1 MAGPQVIDLE
11 TLLAPISEDAPAG
24 VDPRSDTSVNSLY
37 YRVKD
42 ARNAARAA
50 ERSAVE
56 VGGPMPEEWE
66 DVVDAALEVLSGH
79 AKDLEIAAWMTEG
92 LVRRDGFAG
101 LRDGLKVIKGIVVSF
116 WDQCFP
122 VIDEDDG
129 IEGKV
134 SAISGLSG
142 AGAVGTLIQP
152 IRLAPLTRGSQWN
165 FSHWNYEQAN
175 ELEKLTDP
183 NRRQERI
190 DNGAVTMEQFRQ
202 SVAETS
208 SAHFQQISETLDE
221 CLDAL
226 AEMSAAFDA
235 VAGADAP
242 STSGLRGMLEEV
254 RSAVRHF
261 AADKLAAAELASAA
275 AEEGVAASAAETSDA
290 AAGEGTVVVRKINGY
305 TTREDALAE
314 LQRIASYFRKTEPH
328 SPISYTLDDAVRR
341 ARLTLPELLA
351 ERAEDP
357 AHIQR
362 ILMAEG
368 IKPPDD
374 QSEGS
379 GY

>member
-1 MAGPQVIDLE
+1 MASPQVVDLE

-24 VDPRSDTSVNSLY
+24 VDPRSDTSSNSLY

-56 VGGPMPEEWE
+56 IGGPMPEQWE
-66 DVVDAALEVLSGH
+66 DVIDAALEALTGH

-101 LRDGLKVIKGIVVSF
+101 LRDGLKTIKGIVVTF

-122 VIDEDDG
+122 VIDEEDG

-142 AGAVGTLIQP
+142 SGAVGTLIQP
-152 IRLAPLTRGSQWN
+152 IRLTPLTRGSQWN

-175 ELEKLTDP
+175 ELEKVTDP
-183 NRRQERI
+183 TRRQERI

-208 SAHFQQISETLDE
+208 SAHFQEIAETLDE

-226 AEMSAAFDA
+226 AEMSSAFDA
-235 VAGADAP
+235 VAGSDAP
-242 STSGLRGMLEEV
+242 STSGLRDMLEEV
-254 RSAVRHF
+254 RSGVRHF
-261 AADKLAAAELASAA
+261 AADKLAASEF
-275 AEEGVAASAAETSDA
+275 
-290 AAGEGTVVVRKINGY
+290 AAGGEEVLPDSASESSGASPDEGSAVVRRINGY
-305 TTREDALAE
+305 AAREDALAE
-314 LQRIASYFRKTEPH
+314 LTRIAGYFRKTEPH
-328 SPISYTLDDAVRR
+328 SPISYTLEDAVRR

-351 ERAEDP
+351 ELAEDP

-362 ILMAEG
+362 ILMAAG
-368 IKPPDD
+368 IKPQDD
-374 QSEGS
+374 QSGAS

>member
-1 MAGPQVIDLE
+1 MASRQVIDLE

-24 VDPRSDTSVNSLY
+24 ADPRSDTSSNSLY

-56 VGGPMPEEWE
+56 IGGPMPEEWE
-66 DVVDAALEVLSGH
+66 DVIDAALEVLTGH

-92 LVRRDGFAG
+92 LVRRDGFVG
-101 LRDGLKVIKGIVVSF
+101 LRDGLKAIKGIVVTF

-122 VIDEDDG
+122 VIDEEDG

-142 AGAVGTLIQP
+142 SGAVGTLIQP

-175 ELEKLTDP
+175 ELEKVTDP
-183 NRRQERI
+183 TRRQERI

-208 SAHFQQISETLDE
+208 SAHFQEITETLDE
-221 CLDAL
+221 CIDAL
-226 AEMSAAFDA
+226 AEMSSTFDT
-235 VAGADAP
+235 VAGSDAP
-242 STSGLRGMLEEV
+242 STSGLRDMLEEV

-261 AADKLAAAELASAA
+261 AADKLAA
-275 AEEGVAASAAETSDA
+275 GGR
-290 AAGEGTVVVRKINGY
+290 AAGVDEVVADSASDGAEAVPGDGSALVRRINGY
-305 TTREDALAE
+305 ATREDALAE
-314 LQRIASYFRKTEPH
+314 LVRIAGYFRNTEPH
-328 SPISYTLDDAVRR
+328 SPISYTLEDAVRR

-351 ERAEDP
+351 ELAEDP

-362 ILMAEG
+362 ILMAAG
-368 IKPPDD
+368 IKPQDD
-374 QSEGS
+374 QSGAS